1 MDNQITGLNDP
12 QNSTYVVNKQFVE
25 NRLSHYVKTDG
36 TSTTLSS
43 LDVDDDRITGLS
55 LHPVTG
61 DKAIGKKYLDDQ
73 IKKTNIKLSQVILL
87 KMCFSIS

>member
-1 MDNQITGLNDP
+1 MVCLLDMDD
-12 QNSTYVVNKQFVE
+12 
-25 NRLSHYVKTDG
+25 NRM
-36 TSTTLSS
+36 
-43 LDVDDDRITGLS
+43 TGLS

-61 DKAIGKKYLDDQ
+61 DKAINKKYFDDQ